1 MKDQN
6 TGLDGST
13 KNKENK
19 TMKRRMK
26 NVVQMFSF
34 LALGALVMTG
44 CGSNDGGGGGPVAV
58 KASSKG
64 VITGFGSVYVNGV
77 KYESASATVD
87 MDGVSSVESDLQI
100 GMVVT
105 VSGMLDASGATGTA
119 GTISFADNL
128 EGPVSA
134 LYSGVSKT
142 FAVMGQIVK
151 VDGSTMYHNVN
162 DASLLAVNDMVEVSG
177 FPDANGV
184 ILATRIEK
192 KTAVFSAGTTT
203 VELKGL
209 VSGLTGSSFTINA
222 LSIDASGVAAPA
234 GIANG
239 SFVEVRGTLAAAA
252 GPMTATFLELEPRFS
267 AGENEHVEVEG
278 IVTDY
283 VSLSSFKVNG
293 VPVNG
298 SALGSVAIANNMMLE
313 VEGSMVG
320 GVLVAGKGEVE
331 FESTVLLEG
340 DVSAV
345 GANSLTVLGQT
356 ATVSATTEYQ
366 DNSAANLRT
375 FNFANIATGDHVIVS
390 GYPGASG
397 IVATRI
403 ERRNAS
409 AQAQLK
415 GLVSAATPTTALTIQ
430 GVVVDTSTA
439 SFRDISSNPMAAADF
454 FTAVT
459 PGTTIV
465 KVKWNTFTSTSA
477 PVNEA
482 DIESVP

>member
-1 MKDQN
+1 MKQRI
-6 TGLDGST
+6 
-13 KNKENK
+13 KNAA
-19 TMKRRMK
+19 
-26 NVVQMFSF
+26 QLFSF
-34 LALGALVMTG
+34 LAVIALIVTG
-44 CGSNDGGGGGPVAV
+44 CGGGGGGSTPAAV

-64 VITGFGSVYVNGV
+64 VITGFGSVFVNGV
-77 KYESASATVD
+77 KYESASSTVS
-87 MDGVSSVESDLQI
+87 MDGLSAAESDLQL

-105 VSGMLDASGATGTA
+105 VSGMLDPSGATGTA
-119 GTISFADNL
+119 GTITFTDNL

-134 LYSGVSKT
+134 LYSGASKT

-151 VDGSTMYHNVN
+151 VDGSTMYQNVN
-162 DASLLAVNDMVEVSG
+162 DASLLAMNDMVEVSG

-192 KTAVFSAGTTT
+192 KATVFSAGTTT

-209 VSGLTGSSFTINA
+209 VSGLTGSAFAINA
-222 LSIDASGVAAPA
+222 LSIDASGVSAPA
-234 GIANG
+234 GLANG

-252 GPMTATFLELEPRFS
+252 GPMTATFLELEPQFS

-298 SALGSVAIANNMMLE
+298 SALGSVAIANNMMIE

-320 GVLVAGKGEVE
+320 GVLIAGKGEIE

-345 GANSLTVLGQT
+345 GGSSLTVLGKT

-366 DNSAANLRT
+366 DNSAANIRT
-375 FNFANIATGDHVIVS
+375 FSIASVAAGDHVIVS

-397 IVATRI
+397 IVATRV

-409 AQAQLK
+409 SQAQLK
-415 GLVSAATPTTALTIQ
+415 GLVSAATPTIALTIQ
-430 GVVVDTSTA
+430 GVAVDTSAA
-439 SFRDISSNPMAAADF
+439 SFRDVASNPMAAADF
-454 FTAVT
+454 FTAIT

-465 KVKWNTFTSTSA
+465 KVKWNAFTSTSA
-477 PVNEA
+477 PVSEA